1 MKTKVY
7 VTISLFTFIACKKH
21 NDGVRQDNEV
31 WLHNQIVEPYQT
43 KISKGTTITFINK
56 DPKNHTVGEMKN
68 TFYSGK
74 LKPGDSFSYTF
85 NDTGYYAF
93 YCNYHNSMIG
103 QIIVK

>member
-1 MKTKVY
+1 MKN
-7 VTISLFTFIACKKH
+7 TIICFVALIAMSSCKKH
-21 NDGVRQDNEV
+21 NDGTRNDNEI

-43 KISKGTTITFINK
+43 QITKGTTITLKIKNQ
-56 DPKNHTVGEMKN
+56 KNHTVGEMKN

-74 LKPGDSFSYTF
+74 LQPGDRFSYTF

-93 YCNYHNSMIG
+93 YCNYHNSMLG

>member
-1 MKTKVY
+1 MKN
-7 VTISLFTFIACKKH
+7 TIICFITLIAVSACKKH
-21 NDGVRQDNEV
+21 NDGARNANEI

-43 KISKGTTITFINK
+43 QITKGTTITFINK

-74 LKPGDSFSYTF
+74 LKPGGSFSYTF
-85 NDTGYYAF
+85 NDTGNYAF
-93 YCNYHNSMIG
+93 YCNYHNSMLG